1 MNYDERALKLH
12 ETFRGKIEITGKV
25 SLRNKADLSL
35 AYTPGV
41 AAPCR
46 KIQENPEEVYRYTNK
61 RNTVAVITDGSAV
74 LGLGN
79 IGAKAALPVME
90 GKALLF
96 KTFAGIDAVP
106 ICLQTQDDREIVH
119 IVKAIAP
126 AFGGINLEDIA
137 APRCFHIER
146 QLQEEL
152 DIPVFHDDQHGTAVV
167 VTAALFNA
175 AEIAGKRM
183 ERLKVVING
192 AGAAGTA
199 IARMLLAAGV
209 TDIIVC
215 DRMGAISSGMT
226 ALPVAMREL
235 AAVTNKEKKTGSL
248 GDVLRDA
255 DVFVGV
261 SAPGVLTADMIRSM
275 ADDPILF
282 LMANPE
288 PEIFPEKAIDAGARI
303 IGTGRSD
310 YPNQINNVLA
320 FPGIFKGALEARAD
334 RITES
339 MKMGAARALA
349 AAVSEDEKRGNRII
363 PDVFSPGISQR
374 VADAVSKSWKK
385 ER

>member
-303 IGTGRSD
+303 IGTRC
-310 YPNQINNVLA
+310 V
-320 FPGIFKGALEARAD
+320 
-334 RITES
+334 
-339 MKMGAARALA
+339 
-349 AAVSEDEKRGNRII
+349 
-363 PDVFSPGISQR
+363 
-374 VADAVSKSWKK
+374 
-385 ER
+385 